1 MAINK
6 DLDNQINRMNK
17 MLQSAARIFGTSS
30 TLYDRYATAVRQQLS
45 GYDGLLKKDK
55 NGVVQ
60 ISRSKLAA
68 GYNPTTGKMDADRA
82 GRIKWMLNIT
92 ESRMAKENPIKEE
105 KKRIIKAVQEQR
117 KRQGSMKYNK
127 PVSPQEIQVMAAKQ
141 ATLSNRM
148 DDVLKY
154 IYAHENKGMIVDKQT
169 RRKRYT
175 GDSWKAKRA
184 LGIMRKKG
192 SRRTYEELQRVIDYA
207 NDIKHA
213 NAGNPDVVTDV
224 DFEDIL

>member
-68 GYNPTTGKMDADRA
+68 GYDPTTGKINADRA

-127 PVSPQEIQVMAAKQ
+127 PVTPQEIQVMAAKQ

-154 IYAHENKGMIVDKQT
+154 IYAHENKGAVINNKG
-169 RRKRYT
+169 RRIYI